1 MPAAEQQ
8 TFAPQLAASCKER
21 VQPLPTAAQSS
32 GLAALHSSSNSRK
45 ATQRDSIH
53 SHRRHAIVALAARST
68 TPHHA
73 RRKHL
78 GCIKHTQQLQGR
90 HRCCQY
96 GCHAAA
102 RHRSLTCD
110 CAAANRCISIIS
122 QRAGPRLGHR
132 SPPYS
137 TCNLIQFRRKRA
149 GDVPWKRAL
158 LVSVTAPLLL
168 NPSMG
173 TDFCIFAAPP
183 PNIKRLEPRPEA
195 NVRRGGAGRSPSSG
209 SAHLVA
215 YLGLSPY

>member
-1 MPAAEQQ
+1 MRRSSPHRAKSACSHCRRLPSPAGLQR
-8 TFAPQLAASCKER
+8 C
-21 VQPLPTAAQSS
+21 TAA
-32 GLAALHSSSNSRK
+32 
-45 ATQRDSIH
+45 ATRAKQRNATAFIVIDGMPSL
-53 SHRRHAIVALAARST
+53 RWLPGRPLRTTHAGST
-68 TPHHA
+68 F
-73 RRKHL
+73 

-122 QRAGPRLGHR
+122 QHAGPRLGHR

-137 TCNLIQFRRKRA
+137 TCNLIQLRRKRA

-215 YLGLSPY
+215 YLALSPY